1 MAIEA
6 EPLSM
11 VRLRNH
17 APVEAG
23 GFKGCGSVRI
33 GDPLAFG
40 WLTELSKMSE
50 LNSPAGGNGR
60 SQILL
65 EIAKKKKRR
74 LRSELFAHEQQRRRR
89 GKQKNCR
96 RRANGTWIRKLGDAL
111 AERTVSD
118 LIMILEEGDKR
129 AGRQA
134 LGCLTAGFAVSVK
147 GSLALVSESFNQTTA
162 QLVERMFGVVRV
174 VSILLTRDQY
184 VQCMVDIVVP
194 LGCIGSR
201 AAAPFRCYRPMKVT

>member
-1 MAIEA
+1 
-6 EPLSM
+6 M

-23 GFKGCGSVRI
+23 RCKGCGRVRI
-33 GDPLAFG
+33 GESLAFG
-40 WLTELSKMSE
+40 WVAELSEMSE
-50 LNSPAGGNGR
+50 LVSPAGGNGL

-65 EIAKKKKRR
+65 EITKKKKRR
-74 LRSELFAHEQQRRRR
+74 LRSELFAHEQQRWRRS
-89 GKQKNCR
+89 KQKNCR
-96 RRANGTWIRKLGDAL
+96 RRTNGTWIRKLDDPL
-111 AERTVSD
+111 AERAVSD

-162 QLVERMFGVVRV
+162 QLVE
-174 VSILLTRDQY
+174 
-184 VQCMVDIVVP
+184 
-194 LGCIGSR
+194 
-201 AAAPFRCYRPMKVT
+201 

>member
-1 MAIEA
+1 
-6 EPLSM
+6 M

-23 GFKGCGSVRI
+23 GCKGCGRVRI

-40 WLTELSKMSE
+40 WVAELGEMSE
-50 LNSPAGGNGR
+50 LISAACGNGR
-60 SQILL
+60 RQILL

-74 LRSELFAHEQQRRRR
+74 LRSELFAHEQQRWRR

-96 RRANGTWIRKLGDAL
+96 RRTDGTWIRKFVDPLT
-111 AERTVSD
+111 ERT
-118 LIMILEEGDKR
+118 E
-129 AGRQA
+129 RQA

-147 GSLALVSESFNQTTA
+147 GSLALVSESFDQTTA

-194 LGCIGSR
+194 LGRVSSR
-201 AAAPFRCYRPMKVT
+201 AAALFRCYRPLKVT